1 MPTGNKELK
10 KPTKEKISMEI
21 ATKKGDAGVAVKS
34 SNTKTAIKT
43 PASKPS
49 SSVTLTKQE
58 RRKVFKEEKA
68 NLEERK
74 KARKEE
80 KAAAVCKTIE
90 EAGFTAVVRAYQPS
104 VVRKMINMYI
114 KGGLKVIEVSTSC
127 PQYAKTIK
135 ELRTNRPEVTVGV
148 GHCQTVAQCK
158 SAVAAGAQFVV
169 ADKFDESVVKAAAK
183 LHTPIMPGCA
193 TPSEMKRAHELGC
206 TMQKL
211 FAECAMPVIL
221 QSVGRSAPPCT
232 PCICEEPPAAPEPAA
247 EPEVEAAPEPKAE
260 KPKKPAKKKVKKP
273 KKVYDYDSGGEEE

>member
-1 MPTGNKELK
+1 
-10 KPTKEKISMEI
+10 MEI

-104 VVRKMINMYI
+104 VVR
-114 KGGLKVIEVSTSC
+114 
-127 PQYAKTIK
+127 
-135 ELRTNRPEVTVGV
+135 R
-148 GHCQTVAQCK
+148 
-158 SAVAAGAQFVV
+158 
-169 ADKFDESVVKAAAK
+169 
-183 LHTPIMPGCA
+183 
-193 TPSEMKRAHELGC
+193 
-206 TMQKL
+206 
-211 FAECAMPVIL
+211 
-221 QSVGRSAPPCT
+221 
-232 PCICEEPPAAPEPAA
+232 
-247 EPEVEAAPEPKAE
+247 
-260 KPKKPAKKKVKKP
+260 
-273 KKVYDYDSGGEEE
+273 